1 MKAHARQVTRR
12 RGQRTCLFSGHS
24 ERLVH
29 ARVVAVFHRIVACG
43 VVVGRAGRQG
53 RRADGLLDDWLL
65 LERVERRRVWQ
76 DPLERAPCVA
86 PGPARQI
93 RSPEPPRRR
102 RPAAQSGGAGGSG
115 TEGQRSVT
123 SGFPYPGVSRS
134 GLRRGRTRALL
145 ARPRFSTGEIR
156 LEMATTPTRARPR
169 QARPAPPPSRPHNT
183 TCASDALP
191 SPRRRVVMRPPPP
204 SPVRSCPALIFL
216 RVQFQLD
223 HHHAS
228 GGCGAGRYPCC
239 RSAPS

>member
-86 PGPARQI
+86 PGPARKI

-102 RPAAQSGGAGGSG
+102 RPAALQSGGAGGAG
-115 TEGQRSVT
+115 
-123 SGFPYPGVSRS
+123 
-134 GLRRGRTRALL
+134 
-145 ARPRFSTGEIR
+145 
-156 LEMATTPTRARPR
+156 
-169 QARPAPPPSRPHNT
+169 
-183 TCASDALP
+183 
-191 SPRRRVVMRPPPP
+191 
-204 SPVRSCPALIFL
+204 
-216 RVQFQLD
+216 
-223 HHHAS
+223 
-228 GGCGAGRYPCC
+228 GAGRRVSGLLPADSLIRVFLVQVCDEVVLVHC
-239 RSAPS
+239 SQGRGLARAKSVWRWPRPRHGHDPDKRAPPHHPAARITQPTPRMRFLHRGGEW